1 MKLIKVNERLSISG
15 QLEVSDMEQLLRE
28 GVQIIICNRPDGEAG
43 DQPLFAD
50 LAAAARACGIEA
62 LHVPFKSGEMEATQ
76 VTEMIR
82 LLEDGMR
89 IHAFCRSGNRSFNLY
104 AAAHASGGLAKD
116 DILQQAEKVGIAVTE
131 TIEPYYEVEK
141 NSMSKEEQVVNM
153 STTGTPAYDIVI
165 VGAGSG
171 GIAAASSL
179 QKRDRELRIAL
190 IDPAEMHYYQ
200 PGWTM
205 VGGGVFD
212 VRTTKR
218 QMQDLIPGNVSWIK
232 QAASEFHPDENEVQ
246 LDDGSRVSYQHLI
259 VAAGLKLD
267 WDAIDGLEQSLGKNG
282 VTSNYS
288 FDHAPYTWELVKN
301 LKQGKALFTQPPMP
315 IKCAGAPQKAL
326 YLSCD
331 HWRRSNLLNNID
343 VDFCNAG
350 GVLFGVSDYVPA
362 LQSYIERYG
371 VNVNYFHNLEAIDSD
386 EKIAYFKVSSG
397 EKEGERIAKPFDMI
411 HVCPP
416 QRAPD
421 FVANSKLA
429 GEGGWLEVDQFSLRH
444 TRFDNVW
451 GLGDVMNTPNAKTMA
466 AVRKQVP
473 VVAQNIVDTL
483 KDKPLRASYDGYG
496 SCPLTVEK
504 GKLVLAEF
512 GYGGKIIPTFPSW
525 MLKGTQPTRAAWL
538 LKKDI
543 LPGVYWHAMLKGR
556 EWLARPADLDKLR
569 A

>member
-28 GVQIIICNRPDGEAG
+28 GVQIIVCNRPDSESG

-82 LLEDGMR
+82 LLEDGMS

-104 AAAHASGGLAKD
+104 AAAHASTGLAKE

-131 TIEPYYEVEK
+131 TIEPYYKDEK
-141 NSMSKEEQVVNM
+141 NSMSNEEQVASM
-153 STTGTPAYDIVI
+153 GATGTPAYDIVI

-171 GIAAASSL
+171 GIAAAASL

-190 IDPAEMHYYQ
+190 IDPAEVHYYQ

-246 LDDGSRVSYQHLI
+246 LADGSRVSYQHLI

-267 WDAIDGLEQSLGKNG
+267 WDAIDGLKQSLGKNG

-288 FDHAPYTWELVKN
+288 FDHAPYTWDLVRN

-331 HWRRSNLLNNID
+331 HWRGSNLLNNID

-362 LQSYIERYG
+362 LQSYIDRYG
-371 VNVNYFHNLEAIDSD
+371 VNVNYFHNLEAIDGD
-386 EKIAYFKVSSG
+386 EKVAYFKVSSG
-397 EKEGERIAKPFDMI
+397 EKKGERIAKPFDMI

-421 FVANSKLA
+421 FVADSKLA

-444 TRFDNVW
+444 KRFDNVW

-473 VVAQNIVDTL
+473 VVAENIIDTL
-483 KDKPLRASYDGYG
+483 KDKPLRAGYDGYG

-504 GKLVLAEF
+504 GKIVLAEF

-525 MLKGTQPTRAAWL
+525 MLKGTQPTRAAWM

-556 EWLARPADLDKLR
+556 EWLAGPADLEKLR